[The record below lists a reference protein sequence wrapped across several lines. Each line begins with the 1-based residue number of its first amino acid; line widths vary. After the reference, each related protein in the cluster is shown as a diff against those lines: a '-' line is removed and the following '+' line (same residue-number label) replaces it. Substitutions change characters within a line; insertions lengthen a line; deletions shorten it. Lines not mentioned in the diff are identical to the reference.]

1 MAKVKVY
8 RFKVYNI
15 TIDDS
20 PVSTRMATQERINK
34 IQDATRIEGTE
45 VEIDE
50 SLLTDGMTA
59 RNFDPER
66 VNS

>member
-1 MAKVKVY
+1 MAMVKVY

-15 TIDDS
+15 TIDES

-34 IQDATRIEGTE
+34 IDNATRIEGTG

-50 SLLTDGMTA
+50 SLLTNGQTA
-59 RNFDPER
+59 TNFDPGKVR
-66 VNS
+66 